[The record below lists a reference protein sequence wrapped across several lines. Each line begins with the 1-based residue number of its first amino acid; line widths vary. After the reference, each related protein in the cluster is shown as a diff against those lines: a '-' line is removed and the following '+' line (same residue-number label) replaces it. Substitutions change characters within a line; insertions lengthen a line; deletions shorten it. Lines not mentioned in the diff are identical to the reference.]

1 VRRGGVVKLLVKL
14 LMVLAVVGG
23 LYAFGAYAE
32 RRANTPEALE
42 RAARDACVAMYD
54 DHRLALG
61 DEGKDDANDAL
72 RYADGRLDEA
82 GDPDV
87 VAIDEYL
94 GHGRL
99 RSAMALELDEDEIA
113 GQAAVGHR
121 LLVRAAQACTDL
133 GRPELQ
139 KYLYDETGNEDYA
152 SVEGVDVDD

>member
-1 VRRGGVVKLLVKL
+1 VRRGGVVKLLL
-14 LMVLAVVGG
+14 VLAVVGG
-23 LYAFGAYAE
+23 LFALAAYGE

-54 DHRLALG
+54 DRRLSLG
-61 DEGKDDANDAL
+61 DEDKDDANDAL

-82 GDPDV
+82 TDPDV

-94 GHGRL
+94 EHSHR
-99 RSAMALELDEDEIA
+99 RSAMAFELDEDQLA
-113 GQAAVGHR
+113 GEAAVGHR
-121 LLVRAAQACTDL
+121 LLVRAVQGCTDL

-139 KYLYDETGNEDYA
+139 EYLYDETGNEDYA